1 MEAKMRILRNSV
13 AITIITVLILA
24 IIGLTYESS
33 RVSAQTA
40 PAQVTYDPVESGTYE
55 FDKAHA
61 IIGFGVRHLGITLVE
76 GRFKEF
82 TGTVNYDAKDITR
95 STVEFTAK
103 IASVDTGVAPRDE
116 HLRSADFFEAAKYPD
131 MTFKSI
137 AVEKRDSGYVLSGD
151 LTIKDVTKRISFP
164 FTMTGTVKDPWG
176 GTRFGI
182 EASTSINRRDFG
194 VNFGS
199 RMANGALD
207 VADDVAIDLHIE
219 AVKQQPKSAE

>member
-1 MEAKMRILRNSV
+1 MRIFRNSV
-13 AITIITVLILA
+13 AVTIITVLILA

-33 RVSAQTA
+33 TASAQAA
-40 PAQVTYDPVESGTYE
+40 PAQVTYAPVESGAYD

-61 IIGFGVRHLGITLVE
+61 IIGFGVRHLGIALVE
-76 GRFKEF
+76 GRFKDF
-82 TGTVNYDAKDITR
+82 AGTVNYDAKDVTR
-95 STVEFTAK
+95 SNVEFTAK

-116 HLRSADFFEAAKYPD
+116 HLRSADFFEAAKYPE
-131 MTFKSI
+131 MTFKSTAI
-137 AVEKRDSGYVLSGD
+137 EKRDSDYVLTGD
-151 LTIKDVTKRISFP
+151 LTIKGVTKRISFP
-164 FTMTGTVKDPWG
+164 FTMTGAIKDPWG

-207 VADDVAIDLHIE
+207 VADEVVIDLHIE